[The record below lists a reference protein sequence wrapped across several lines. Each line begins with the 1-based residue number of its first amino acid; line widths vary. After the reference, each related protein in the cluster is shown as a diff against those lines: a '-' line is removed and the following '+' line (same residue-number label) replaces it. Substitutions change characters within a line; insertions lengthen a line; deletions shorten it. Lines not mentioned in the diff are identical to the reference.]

1 MYSTILS
8 CSLLGMEAHTI
19 KVEADI
25 SDGLP
30 SFAMVGYLSSEVK
43 EASERIR
50 SALRNSKI
58 PLPPKRITV
67 NLSPADLRKEGNL
80 FDLPIA
86 LSILAAL
93 EIIPSKCLE
102 GCMAVGE
109 LSLKGE
115 ILPVPGVLPV
125 VMHSIQEGV
134 KNVLLPVGNAREG
147 AVIQEASVIPVATL
161 EECIQ
166 YLKGEKQV
174 QPFRVEV
181 SDMFVETQ
189 ENGLDFSE
197 VHGQKIA
204 KRAVEI
210 AAAAMHNL
218 LFVGTPG
225 AGKSM
230 IAQRIP
236 SILPELTLKESI
248 DVTRIYSVAGKLE
261 SHIPLITKRPFCA
274 PHHTIS
280 VAGLAGG
287 GKIPKPGMISLAHK
301 GVLFLDELPEF
312 SRQALEVM
320 RQPLED
326 KKVHIVRVNG
336 NCVFPADFMLVAA
349 LNPCPCGYYPDAAK
363 CNCSPIEV
371 HRYLGKISG
380 PLLDRMDLCV
390 QVTAPSYS
398 ELKQKT
404 EEESSAAIRRRV
416 IQAQKIQEERYEK
429 EAFSFNS
436 GLDNRTIE
444 IYCKLRGAEERLAQ
458 RIFES
463 LQLSARGYHRM
474 LKVARTIAD
483 LEGEAE
489 IQAEHIREAVFFR
502 VMDKKFW
509 GGYGK

>member
-30 SFAMVGYLSSEVK
+30 SFTMVGYLSSEVK

-86 LSILAAL
+86 LSVLAAL
-93 EIIPSKCLE
+93 EVIPSKYLE
-102 GCMAVGE
+102 GCLAIGE

-125 VMHSIQEGV
+125 VMHSVQEGV
-134 KNVLLPVGNAREG
+134 RTVLLPTGNAKEG

-161 EECIQ
+161 EECIRHI
-166 YLKGEKQV
+166 KGDSQV
-174 QPFRVEV
+174 EPFHMEL
-181 SDMFVETQ
+181 SDVFEETK
-189 ENGLDFSE
+189 ENGPDFSE
-197 VHGQKIA
+197 VHGQKTA

-218 LFVGTPG
+218 LLIGSPG

-230 IAQRIP
+230 MAQRIP
-236 SILPELTLKESI
+236 GILPELTLKESI
-248 DVTRIYSVAGKLE
+248 DITRIYSVAGKLE
-261 SHIPLITKRPFCA
+261 PHIPLITKRPFCA

-287 GKIPKPGMISLAHK
+287 GKVPKPGMISLAHK

-336 NCVFPADFMLVAA
+336 SCVFPADFMLVAA
-349 LNPCPCGYYPDAAK
+349 LNPCPCGYYPDASK
-363 CNCSPIEV
+363 CNCTPTEV

-390 QVTAPSYS
+390 QVTAPSYG
-398 ELKQKT
+398 ELRQKT
-404 EEESSAAIRRRV
+404 TEESSAAIRNRV
-416 IQAQKIQEERYEK
+416 IRAQKIQKERYE
-429 EAFSFNS
+429 EETFSFNS

-444 IYCKLRGAEERLAQ
+444 TYCKLQAAEERLAQ

-483 LEGEAE
+483 LEGETD

>member
-30 SFAMVGYLSSEVK
+30 SFTMVGYLSSEVK

-86 LSILAAL
+86 LSVLAAL
-93 EIIPSKCLE
+93 EVIPSKYLE
-102 GCMAVGE
+102 GCLAIGE

-125 VMHSIQEGV
+125 VMHSVQEGV
-134 KNVLLPVGNAREG
+134 RTVLLPTGNAKEG

-161 EECIQ
+161 EECIRHI
-166 YLKGEKQV
+166 KGDSQV
-174 QPFRVEV
+174 EPFHMEL
-181 SDMFVETQ
+181 SDVFEETE
-189 ENGLDFSE
+189 ENGPDFSE
-197 VHGQKIA
+197 VHGQKTA

-218 LFVGTPG
+218 LLIGSPG

-230 IAQRIP
+230 MAQRIP
-236 SILPELTLKESI
+236 GILPELTLKESI
-248 DVTRIYSVAGKLE
+248 DITRIYSVAGKLE
-261 SHIPLITKRPFCA
+261 PHIPLITKRPFCA

-287 GKIPKPGMISLAHK
+287 GKVPKPGMISLAHK

-336 NCVFPADFMLVAA
+336 SCVFPADFMLVAA
-349 LNPCPCGYYPDAAK
+349 LNPCPCGYYPDASK
-363 CNCSPIEV
+363 CNCTPTEV

-390 QVTAPSYS
+390 QVTAPSYG
-398 ELKQKT
+398 ELRQKT
-404 EEESSAAIRRRV
+404 TEESSAAIRNRV
-416 IQAQKIQEERYEK
+416 IRAQKIQKERYEE

-444 IYCKLRGAEERLAQ
+444 TYCKLQAAEERLAQ

-483 LEGEAE
+483 LEGETD

>member
-8 CSLLGMEAHTI
+8 CSLLGMEAHTV

-30 SFAMVGYLSSEVK
+30 SFTMVGYLSSEVK

-58 PLPPKRITV
+58 PLPPKRITI

-80 FDLPIA
+80 FDFPIA
-86 LSILAAL
+86 LSVLAAL
-93 EIIPSKCLE
+93 DVISVKRLE

-109 LSLKGE
+109 LSLNGE

-125 VMHSIQEGV
+125 VMHGMQEGI
-134 KNVLLPVGNAREG
+134 KTIFLPAGNAKEG
-147 AVIQEASVIPVATL
+147 AVIQEAAVFPVTTL

-166 YLKGEKQV
+166 YLKGESHME
-174 QPFRVEV
+174 PFHVNLSEV
-181 SDMFVETQ
+181 FSNQKTE
-189 ENGLDFSE
+189 ELDFCE
-197 VHGQKIA
+197 VHGQKSA

-218 LFVGTPG
+218 LLAGSPG

-236 SILPELTLKESI
+236 GILPELTLKESI

-261 SHIPLITKRPFCA
+261 SHTPLITKRPFCA

-280 VAGLAGG
+280 VGGLAGG
-287 GKIPKPGMISLAHK
+287 GKVPKPGMISLAHK

-349 LNPCPCGYYPDAAK
+349 LNPCPCGYYPDALK
-363 CNCSPIEV
+363 CNCTPMEV
-371 HRYLGKISG
+371 HRYLRKISG

-390 QVTAPSYS
+390 QVTAPAYD
-398 ELKQKT
+398 ELRQQT
-404 EEESSAAIRRRV
+404 SEESSADIRKRV
-416 IQAQKIQEERYEK
+416 IRAQKIQNERYEK
-429 EAFSFNS
+429 ESFSFNS

-444 IYCKLRGAEERLAQ
+444 KYCKLQGAEERLSK
-458 RIFES
+458 RIFEN
-463 LQLSARGYHRM
+463 LELSARGYHRM

-483 LEGEAE
+483 LEGEVD

>member
-8 CSLLGMEAHTI
+8 CSLLGMEAHTV

-30 SFAMVGYLSSEVK
+30 SFTMVGYLSSEVR

-93 EIIPSKCLE
+93 NVIPSKCMQ
-102 GCMAVGE
+102 GYMAVGE
-109 LSLKGE
+109 LSLSGE

-125 VMHSIQEGV
+125 VMHSVQEKV
-134 KNVLLPVGNAREG
+134 DAILLPAGNAKEG
-147 AVIQEASVIPVATL
+147 AVIQEASVIPVTTL

-166 YLKGEKQV
+166 YLKGEQKMEAL
-174 QPFRVEV
+174 RVNLFDLLAEGAG
-181 SDMFVETQ
+181 DRP
-189 ENGLDFSE
+189 DFSE
-197 VHGQKIA
+197 VHGQKTA
-204 KRAVEI
+204 RRAVEI

-218 LFVGTPG
+218 LLVGSPG

-230 IAQRIP
+230 MAQRIP
-236 SILPELTLKESI
+236 GILPELTLKESI
-248 DVTRIYSVAGKLE
+248 DITRIYSVAGKLE
-261 SHIPLITKRPFCA
+261 PHIPLITKRPFCA

-287 GKIPKPGMISLAHK
+287 GKAPKPGMISLAHK

-326 KKVHIVRVNG
+326 KKVHIVRANG
-336 NCVFPADFMLVAA
+336 SCVFPADFMLVAA
-349 LNPCPCGYYPDAAK
+349 LNPCPCGYYPDASK
-363 CNCSPIEV
+363 CNCTPQEV

-390 QVTAPSYS
+390 QVTAPAFH
-398 ELKQKT
+398 ELRQQT
-404 EEESSAAIRRRV
+404 TEESSVEIRKRV
-416 IQAQKIQEERYEK
+416 IRAQKIQEERYQEEK
-429 EAFSFNS
+429 FSFNS

-444 IYCKLRGAEERLAQ
+444 IYCNLQGAEEHLAQ
-458 RIFES
+458 RIFEK
-463 LQLSARGYHRM
+463 LELSARGYHRM

-483 LEGEAE
+483 LDGEKD

-502 VMDKKFW
+502 VMEKKFW